1 MATRKTTRYWKENK
15 GRYTKCLCYSDKYGL
30 YTDNVP
36 EDSNPEDC
44 PKNLVII
51 SDMEFDEVENPD
63 VWYYSATQDDVK
75 KKLFERKKTLF
86 HKIDLLF
93 KKTKVERPTLV
104 FWNVNSR
111 QANVPVS
118 RDEYGTILVSGF
130 SPTIFQYI
138 IGGDIN
144 PMKFMLKTLSNYDCI
159 LERAGIGNA

>member
-1 MATRKTTRYWKENK
+1 MEMERH
-15 GRYTKCLCYSDKYGL
+15 GGL
-30 YTDNVP
+30 NTNIEKMFKLYISLAQ
-36 EDSNPEDC
+36 DSRPEDC

-51 SDMEFDEVENPD
+51 SDMEFDEIENPEEW
-63 VWYYSATQDDVK
+63 WYSNSREEANQ
-75 KKLFERKKTLF
+75 KLAARKKTIF

-93 KKTKVERPTLV
+93 KNTEVERPTLV

-130 SPTIFQYI
+130 SPTLFQYI
-138 IGGDIN
+138 VGGDIN

-159 LERAGIGNA
+159 LERAGIEQA

>member
-1 MATRKTTRYWKENK
+1 
-15 GRYTKCLCYSDKYGL
+15 
-30 YTDNVP
+30 
-36 EDSNPEDC
+36 
-44 PKNLVII
+44 
-51 SDMEFDEVENPD
+51 MEFDEIENPEEW
-63 VWYYSATQDDVK
+63 WYSNTQEEAK
-75 KKLFERKKTLF
+75 KKLDARKKTLF

-130 SPTIFQYI
+130 SPTLFQYI
-138 IGGDIN
+138 VGGDIN